1 MGRNRFHPKKEAGIM
16 NFQELMKKRQSCRS
30 YKDMPVEREKLMACM
45 EAARISPSAC
55 NSQPWSFVLVD
66 DPAIAK
72 KMPMT
77 MLNGLVPIN
86 RFTKDC
92 NAYIVV
98 IEEQAN
104 LSARLGGRYLDQ
116 EFAPIDLGLAT
127 QSICLAAT
135 EQGLGSCIM
144 GCFDETKMKEILG
157 IPFSK
162 RIRLVIA
169 IGYPTDTDPLREKVR
184 KPMEAILH
192 INKW

>member
-1 MGRNRFHPKKEAGIM
+1 M

-144 GCFDETKMKEILG
+144 GFRFLVRWLLKTDCCPHLILSG
-157 IPFSK
+157 DYSK
-162 RIRLVIA
+162 QR
-169 IGYPTDTDPLREKVR
+169 GYPYNMFYPY
-184 KPMEAILH
+184 
-192 INKW
+192 